1 MANKYWKMSMIP
13 VWTKEDQCE
22 AEIKGP
28 LLIYFWLMFLFQACY
43 HAHITH
49 SVPAIWIEFARLL
62 YGGLPNILD
71 VEHDTNLIIGI
82 WLWI

>member
-13 VWTKEDQCE
+13 VWTKEDECE
-22 AEIKGP
+22 AEVKGP

-49 SVPAIWIEFARLL
+49 SVPAIWLEFARLL
-62 YGGLPNILD
+62 
-71 VEHDTNLIIGI
+71 
-82 WLWI
+82 